1 MPAKFQLKKGSTGKF
16 RFTLL
21 STNGQVVATS
31 QAYERKAT
39 AMAGIRSVQK
49 IAGTAEVED
58 TTTKQWADADAAA
71 KTAKTARTAAKKA
84 PAKKAGAAKKVVTKA
99 AKPAKPAP
107 RKVPAQGTPR
117 KSVAATATRPVR
129 KAPPPLTTAPKN
141 LTPKL

>member
-49 IAGTAEVED
+49 IAGTAEIED
-58 TTTKQWADADAAA
+58 TTTKEWADADTAA
-71 KTAKTARTAAKKA
+71 KAAKKSAKKA
-84 PAKKAGAAKKVVTKA
+84 PAKAAGAAKKVVTK
-99 AKPAKPAP
+99 PAKAAAPASKK
-107 RKVPAQGTPR
+107 RAAASTGTPR
-117 KSVAATATRPVR
+117 KSVAAAATRPVR

>member
-49 IAGTAEVED
+49 IAGTAEIED

-71 KTAKTARTAAKKA
+71 KAAKKSSKKA
-84 PAKKAGAAKKVVTKA
+84 PAKAPGATKKVVTK
-99 AKPAKPAP
+99 PAKAPAP
-107 RKVPAQGTPR
+107 KKRAAASAGTPR
-117 KSVAATATRPVR
+117 KSVAAAATRPVR

>member
-39 AMAGIRSVQK
+39 AIAGIRSVQK
-49 IAGTAEVED
+49 IAGTAEIED
-58 TTTKQWADADAAA
+58 TTTKQSADVDAAA
-71 KTAKTARTAAKKA
+71 KTTKTAKKAAKKA
-84 PAKKAGAAKKVVTKA
+84 PAKVASAKKVVTKA
-99 AKPAKPAP
+99 ARAAKPKAP
-107 RKVPAQGTPR
+107 AAAKGTPR

-129 KAPPPLTTAPKN
+129 KTPPPLTTAPKN

>member
-39 AMAGIRSVQK
+39 ALAGIRSVQK
-49 IAGTAEVED
+49 IAATAEIED

-71 KTAKTARTAAKKA
+71 KVAKKSAKKA
-84 PAKKAGAAKKVVTKA
+84 PAKAASAAKRVVTKTAKA
-99 AKPAKPAP
+99 AASAP
-107 RKVPAQGTPR
+107 KRASAASTSTPR
-117 KSVAATATRPVR
+117 KSVAASSTRPVR
-129 KAPPPLTTAPKN
+129 KQPPPLTTEPKN

>member
-39 AMAGIRSVQK
+39 AVAGIRSVQK
-49 IAGTAEVED
+49 IAAAAEIED
-58 TTTKQWADADAAA
+58 TTTKEWADADAAA
-71 KTAKTARTAAKKA
+71 KSAKKSAKKA
-84 PAKKAGAAKKVVTKA
+84 PAKVARAAKKVVTKTA
-99 AKPAKPAP
+99 TPAP
-107 RKVPAQGTPR
+107 RKAPASAQGTPR
-117 KSVAATATRPVR
+117 KSVATTATRPVR

>member
-49 IAGTAEVED
+49 IAGTAEIED
-58 TTTKQWADADAAA
+58 TTTKQWGEADAAA
-71 KTAKTARTAAKKA
+71 KTAKSARKA
-84 PAKKAGAAKKVVTKA
+84 PAKTARAAKKVVTKA
-99 AKPAKPAP
+99 APKKSGGASTG
-107 RKVPAQGTPR
+107 RPR
-117 KSVAATATRPVR
+117 KSVAAAATRPVR
-129 KAPPPLTTAPKN
+129 KAPPSLTTAPKN